1 MSYNT
6 ISNDSPI
13 ANITRAL
20 PLLSDEKILAN
31 GGTWKEFEAEA
42 AKRWAN
48 APLGDD
54 SSPESCRTVA
64 TSRVAA

>member
-6 ISNDSPI
+6 VDNDSAI

-20 PLLSDEKILAN
+20 PLLSDERILAN
-31 GGTWKEFEAEA
+31 GGTWKDFEIEA
-42 AKRWAN
+42 ARRWAN
-48 APLGDD
+48 APLGEE

-64 TSRVAA
+64 A